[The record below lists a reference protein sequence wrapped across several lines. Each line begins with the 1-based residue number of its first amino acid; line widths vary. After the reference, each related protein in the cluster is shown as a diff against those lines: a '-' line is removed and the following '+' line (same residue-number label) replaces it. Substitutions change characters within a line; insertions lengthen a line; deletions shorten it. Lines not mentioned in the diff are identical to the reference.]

1 MQKLRSSELTTPD
14 LTVEQFCNFIA
25 PNIWDQMSLLT
36 WPPDT
41 FAVVASLLLKSGA
54 YSYAVSDWKR
64 ELPLTE
70 WVKETRRV
78 GELWR
83 KSPSRP
89 PEEVQQFHRKLTSNQ
104 SRRMKVSN
112 VRNDPK
118 LCDALLQLSAL
129 SDEACAGVGKGVT
142 RGQRKP
148 VGSTFL
154 GKAKNRLQKSAK
166 SHGVS
171 TLCKRVHHSTVRVL
185 PKLHT
190 PQSGMTIRSLTHNLA
205 LCPAEDV
212 RAKWTERVRQ
222 DNVTRHSLNL
232 LLAPWPRT
240 VSPRDFRPVSAQLR
254 DLPEKF
260 GFFEYRP
267 ERNVEDSFSNLKILL
282 KNARK
287 IVKPIDG
294 VVFPE
299 LALTTEQYSQI
310 SSYLMKENIFLVCG
324 VRAPGKNFLCVDL
337 PVNVKVGRQTVHWV
351 IRHPQNKHHRWY
363 LDERQIVQ
371 YGLGSCLNLDWK
383 WWEHTS
389 IQDRELNFIAI
400 DEWLTL
406 CPLICEDLARQDPVA
421 EVVRAVGPNL
431 VIALLMDGPQ
441 LTSRWSARYATVL
454 ADDPGSS
461 VLTLSS
467 LGMCSLC
474 RPPSI
479 QKPSRA
485 VGLWKDASTGIAV
498 PIELPP
504 DTDGVVLSLS
514 STVKNEYAADGRDDQ
529 GSTAYPTLSGM
540 HYISSKRDLT

>member
-1 MQKLRSSELTTPD
+1 MPKIRSSKLTKSD
-14 LTVEQFCNFIA
+14 LTVEQFCNYIA
-25 PNIWDQMSLLT
+25 PSVWDTRSLLT

-64 ELPLTE
+64 EPSLTE
-70 WVKETRRV
+70 WVKEMRKI

-83 KSPSRP
+83 KNPARP
-89 PEEVQQFHRKLTSNQ
+89 PDKVEQLHRKLTSNQ
-104 SRRMKVSN
+104 SRTMLVSKLQKN
-112 VRNDPK
+112 PR

-129 SDEACAGVGKGVT
+129 SDEACVGVGKGVI
-142 RGQRKP
+142 RGQR
-148 VGSTFL
+148 VRGGSAFL
-154 GKAKNRLQKSAK
+154 GKAKDLLRRSAR
-166 SHGVS
+166 HDGVS
-171 TLCKRVHHSTVRVL
+171 TLCKQVHHSVVRVL

-205 LCPAEDV
+205 LCSAQDV

-222 DNVTRHSLNL
+222 DNVKRHSLNL

-240 VSPRDFRPVSAQLR
+240 VSPRDFRPTAGRLR
-254 DLPEKF
+254 DLPPKF

-267 ERNVEDSFSNLKILL
+267 QRNVDDSVASLKILL

-287 IVKPIDG
+287 TVERIDG

-299 LALTTEQYSQI
+299 LALTTTQYSQI
-310 SSYLMKENIFLVCG
+310 SSYLMKENTFLICG
-324 VRAPGKNFLCVDL
+324 VRAPGKNFLCVDI
-337 PVNVKVGRQTVHWV
+337 PVTLKVDRRTIHWV
-351 IRHPQNKHHRWY
+351 MRHPQNKHHRWY

-371 YGLGSCLNLDWK
+371 YGLGSCLNIDWK
-383 WWEHTS
+383 WWEHTA
-389 IQDRELNFIAI
+389 IQERELNFIAL

-406 CPLICEDLARQDPVA
+406 CPLICEDLARQDPIG

-431 VIALLMDGPQ
+431 VVALLMDGPQ
-441 LTSRWSARYATVL
+441 LTSRWPARYATVL

-461 VLTLSS
+461 VLTLTS

-479 QKPSRA
+479 QKPSRV

-504 DTDGVVLSLS
+504 DADGVILSLS
-514 STVKNEYAADGRDDQ
+514 STLRNEWAADGRDDEE
-529 GSTAYPTLSGM
+529 STAYPALSGIQ
-540 HYISSKRDLT
+540 YISSKDIT